1 MNSQH
6 KNMPAFANQ
15 PTYDLFAPE
24 AVANSYPLFKRM
36 RSEDPVHYCESGGY
50 WILTRYRDV
59 EAALRDERLSSNRKA
74 LHINQLGSLDVK
86 EIQNFLDLTSNS
98 MVDTDPPEHTRLR
111 KLAKPGFTTRAIESW
126 RSIIENTTDRLLDNV
141 QNHGGMDVVSDLAV
155 PLPGFILPEIMGV
168 PETDRANMLEWARD
182 IITFFGAA
190 GDSTIEMEEL
200 ARKADK
206 GAAQFSALI
215 TQLVEQ
221 RRRQPG
227 TDMISLLT
235 VAYQE
240 QGFNFEEVPSL
251 CTQILNAGML
261 TTTDLIANGVNALLS
276 HPDQLQ
282 KLKKNPS
289 LINSAVEEILRFDT
303 SVPFFFRIAKQD
315 LTIGGK
321 DITAGSVIALGLGA
335 ANHDPEKFE
344 EPEVFDITRTPNEH
358 LGFSSGIHFCLGAV
372 LARMDLTICLTTL
385 LRRLPNLGFDPDK
398 QAIPTKHSILI
409 FKGFDSL
416 PVKFDAPLI

>member
-6 KNMPAFANQ
+6 KNMPAFANEQ
-15 PTYDLFAPE
+15 TYDLFAPE
-24 AVANSYPLFKRM
+24 ALVNSYPLFKRM

-59 EAALRDERLSSNRKA
+59 EAALRDERLSTDHTP
-74 LHINQLGSLDVK
+74 LYINQLGSLDVK
-86 EIQNFLDLTSNS
+86 EIQNFLALTSN
-98 MVDTDPPEHTRLR
+98 MIGEKQPPEHTRMR
-111 KLAKPGFTTRAIESW
+111 KLANQGFTTRAIESW
-126 RSIIENTTDRLLDNV
+126 RSIIQNTTDRLLDQV

-155 PLPGFILPEIMGV
+155 PLPGFIIPEIFGV
-168 PETDRANMLEWARD
+168 PETDRANLLEWTMDTAK
-182 IITFFGAA
+182 IFGAA
-190 GDSTIEMEEL
+190 GGSNIEIEEL

-206 GAAQFSALI
+206 AAVQVSALI

-227 TDMISLLT
+227 TDMISLLS

-240 QGFNFEEVPSL
+240 QGFNFEELPSL
-251 CTQILNAGML
+251 CIQILNAGLL
-261 TTTDLIANGVNALLS
+261 TTTDQISNGVNALLS

-289 LINSAVEEILRFDT
+289 LIHSAVEEMIRFDT

-315 LTIGGK
+315 LTIGDK

-358 LGFSSGIHFCLGAV
+358 LGFSSGIHFCLGAA
-372 LARMDLTICLTTL
+372 LARMKLTICLTTL
-385 LRRLPNLGFDPDK
+385 LRRLPNLGFAPDK

-416 PVKFDAPLI
+416 PVKFDACLK

>member
-1 MNSQH
+1 
-6 KNMPAFANQ
+6 MPALANEQ
-15 PTYDLFAPE
+15 TYDLFAPE
-24 AVANSYPLFKRM
+24 ALVNSYALFKRM
-36 RSEDPVHYCESGGY
+36 RSEDPVHYCESGRY

-74 LHINQLGSLDVK
+74 LFINQLGSLDVK
-86 EIQNFLDLTSNS
+86 EIQNFLALTSN
-98 MVDTDPPEHTRLR
+98 MIGENDPPEHTRLR
-111 KLAKPGFTTRAIESW
+111 KLGKQGFTTRAIESW
-126 RSIIENTTDRLLDNV
+126 RSIIQNTTDRLLDNV

-155 PLPGFILPEIMGV
+155 PLPGFIIPEIMGV
-168 PETDRANMLEWARD
+168 PETDRANLLEWAMD
-182 IITFFGAA
+182 ISRIFGAA
-190 GDSTIEMEEL
+190 GGSNIEIEEL

-206 GAAQFSALI
+206 AAVQFSALI
-215 TQLVEQ
+215 RQLVEQ

-227 TDMISLLT
+227 TDMISLLS

-240 QGFNFEEVPSL
+240 QGFNFEELPSVCIQL
-251 CTQILNAGML
+251 LNAGML

-358 LGFSSGIHFCLGAV
+358 LGFGSGIHFCLGAA

-385 LRRLPNLGFDPDK
+385 LRRLPNLCFDPDK
-398 QAIPTKHSILI
+398 QAIPTKHSMLLL
-409 FKGFDSL
+409 KGFDSL
-416 PVKFDAPLI
+416 PVKFDACLK

>member
-6 KNMPAFANQ
+6 KNMPAFANEQ
-15 PTYDLFAPE
+15 TYDLFAPE
-24 AVANSYPLFKRM
+24 ALVNSYPLFKRM
-36 RSEDPVHYCESGGY
+36 RSEDPVHYSESLGY

-59 EAALRDERLSSNRKA
+59 EAALRDERLSSNRTA
-74 LHINQLGSLDVK
+74 FYINKLGSLDVK
-86 EIQNFLDLTSNS
+86 EIQNFLDLTSNM
-98 MVDTDPPEHTRLR
+98 MVDTDPPQHTRLR
-111 KLAKPGFTTRAIESW
+111 KLANPGFTTRAIESW
-126 RSIIENTTDRLLDNV
+126 RSIIQNTTDRLLDNV
-141 QNHGGMDVVSDLAV
+141 QNHGGMDVVSDLAI
-155 PLPGFILPEIMGV
+155 PLPGFIITEIFGV
-168 PETDRANMLEWARD
+168 PETDRAKMLGWARD
-182 IITFFGAA
+182 LTTFFGAA
-190 GDSTIEMEEL
+190 GGSTIEMEEL

-206 GAAQFSALI
+206 AAAQFSAVIRELM
-215 TQLVEQ
+215 EQ

-227 TDMISLLT
+227 TDMISLLS

-240 QGFNFEEVPSL
+240 QGFNLEELPFL
-251 CTQILNAGML
+251 CMDILNAGLL

-303 SVPFFFRIAKQD
+303 SVPFLPRIAKQD

-321 DITAGSVIALGLGA
+321 NITAGSVIVLGFGA
-335 ANHDPEKFE
+335 ANQDPEKFE

-372 LARMDLTICLTTL
+372 LARMELTICLTTL
-385 LRRLPNLGFDPDK
+385 LRRLPNLSFDPDK
-398 QAIPTKHSILI
+398 QAIPTKHSILVL
-409 FKGFDSL
+409 KGFDSL
-416 PVKFDAPLI
+416 PVKF

>member
-6 KNMPAFANQ
+6 KNMPPFANEQ
-15 PTYDLFAPE
+15 TYDLFAPE
-24 AVANSYPLFKRM
+24 ALANSYPLFKRM

-59 EAALRDERLSSNRKA
+59 EAALHDKRLSSNRRA
-74 LHINQLGSLDVK
+74 LFINQLGSLDVK
-86 EIQNFLDLTSNS
+86 EIQNFLDLTSN
-98 MVDTDPPEHTRLR
+98 MMGEKDPPDHTRLR
-111 KLAKPGFTTRAIESW
+111 KLAKQGFTTRAIESW
-126 RSIIENTTDRLLDNV
+126 RSIIQDTTDRLLDQV
-141 QNHGGMDVVSDLAV
+141 QNHGGMDVVSDLSV

-168 PETDRANMLEWARD
+168 PETDRANLQEWAMH
-182 IITFFGAA
+182 IGQIFGAA
-190 GDSTIEMEEL
+190 GGSTIDIEEL

-206 GAAQFSALI
+206 AAVQFSALI
-215 TQLVEQ
+215 RQLVEQ

-227 TDMISLLT
+227 TDMISLLS

-240 QGFNFEEVPSL
+240 QGFNVEELPSV
-251 CTQILNAGML
+251 CIQILAAGLL

-289 LINSAVEEILRFDT
+289 LINSAVEEMIRFDT

-321 DITAGSVIALGLGA
+321 EIAAGSVIALGLAA

-358 LGFSSGIHFCLGAV
+358 FGFGSGIHFCLGAA
-372 LARMDLTICLTTL
+372 LARMELTICFTTL

-416 PVKFDAPLI
+416 RVKFDACLK